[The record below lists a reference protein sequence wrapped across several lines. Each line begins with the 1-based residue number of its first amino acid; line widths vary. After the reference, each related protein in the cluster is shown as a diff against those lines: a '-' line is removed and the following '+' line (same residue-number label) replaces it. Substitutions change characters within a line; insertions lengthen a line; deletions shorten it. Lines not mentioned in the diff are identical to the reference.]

1 MLSSIWKERDSDRS
15 REKGV
20 LGKDVLENNCSKYFL
35 KVSISKFLVKH
46 LRLPA
51 KIWKP
56 IALLNLPALPPWVFP
71 KIKKILV
78 TLHPFCFI
86 IIASIIVVY
95 IFAGTG
101 SLCIEAQANLKS
113 SLPCSPIC
121 SPIYLFLIF

>member
-56 IALLNLPALPPWVFP
+56 IALLNPTSSTTPGISQNKKDSGHTPPFLFHYHSFNYSS
-71 KIKKILV
+71 IYICRDCT
-78 TLHPFCFI
+78 TLHR
-86 IIASIIVVY
+86 
-95 IFAGTG
+95 GT
-101 SLCIEAQANLKS
+101 SEFKI
-113 SLPCSPIC
+113 
-121 SPIYLFLIF
+121 